1 MGSIRAF
8 ARAKMFRQNLALGEN
23 AILLL
28 VHFGTIMR
36 VDLAEK
42 VQNFSQFHFALLV
55 AFRILCFR
63 STLLIDLYLIGK
75 QLVMKRERVN

>member
-1 MGSIRAF
+1 
-8 ARAKMFRQNLALGEN
+8 MFRQNLARREN

-28 VHFGTIMR
+28 AHFGTIMR

-55 AFRILCFR
+55 AFRILRFR

-75 QLVMKRERVN
+75 QLLMKRES